1 MTNHEWLKSLGIE
14 DMAKMMGD
22 DTCAMCFYNR
32 HAQLCPGKDCKEGI
46 AKWLNAEHKKPMP
59 KIKEGDMFVYM
70 QSQIPFYG
78 ACVYGNIVYLPGE
91 ERCCYFGEE
100 IKEKIIAI
108 KRYNIAKGMMEDI
121 WRADNG
127 KE

>member
-1 MTNHEWLKSLGIE
+1 MKNIDKIRGMSAEELGTFLGKAINQCSLCHYQDIPECSGNCEKGI
-14 DMAKMMGD
+14 
-22 DTCAMCFYNR
+22 T
-32 HAQLCPGKDCKEGI
+32 
-46 AKWLNAEHKKPMP
+46 KWLNAKHEKTMP
-59 KIKEGDMFVYM
+59 EIKEGDMFIYM

-91 ERCCYFGEE
+91 DRCHNFGGE

-108 KRYNIAKGMMEDI
+108 KRYSIAKGTMEDI

-127 KE
+127 N